1 MHNSPQQKIVA
12 NARAKRNWINK
23 RHPKSL
29 KFTRLPQ
36 SAPGEPPPRWV
47 VWRGWGR
54 HGLWLITSCGMSS
67 EQCTATTTCRR
78 GTIMCRP
85 VLWYKHWILSKLS
98 FNISFPHLQK
108 YFWWDHYFV
117 EARQCS
123 IELRPSDQGRVP
135 WGCAG
140 WRLLKIVTR
149 VWTPAGDGG
158 AIIIGTCL
166 EQRYH
171 YHR

>member
-1 MHNSPQQKIVA
+1 M
-12 NARAKRNWINK
+12 
-23 RHPKSL
+23 
-29 KFTRLPQ
+29 
-36 SAPGEPPPRWV
+36 PPPAGEWW
-47 VWRGWGR
+47 WRGWGR

-85 VLWYKHWILSKLS
+85 VLCYKHWILSKLS

-123 IELRPSDQGRVP
+123 IKLRPSDQGRVP
-135 WGCAG
+135 WGWVAASEDRYNSLDTS
-140 WRLLKIVTR
+140 WRWRGNYNRDLPRAEISLSQITHHHWDLQTLLVSFR
-149 VWTPAGDGG
+149 
-158 AIIIGTCL
+158 
-166 EQRYH
+166 
-171 YHR
+171 